1 MATSLNPREDFRRL
15 FFYRTLITLVLL
27 PLGLW
32 AIHLGGAVF
41 AWVIALILAL
51 ASWEYTQLFRACGYQ
66 PASAFLIG
74 GVVLLALGR
83 SINGFES
90 APWILCLVVFASTAY
105 HLLAYERG
113 RNQAATDLA
122 ISLAGFFYIGWL
134 GAYLISV
141 RELPDGEWWLLTVL
155 PAIWFA
161 DMGAYLVGNAIGRHP
176 LTRRVSP
183 KKTWEGY
190 LAGLASAVLATAL
203 LAIAWQALAA
213 PMPEINARSGAL
225 LGFVI
230 ALLAPIGDLGE
241 SLIKRQAGAKDSGK
255 ILPGHGGM
263 FDRID
268 SWLWA
273 APIGF
278 YLILWLLK

>member
-1 MATSLNPREDFRRL
+1 MFLYRSLVAIL
-15 FFYRTLITLVLL
+15 LL

-32 AIHLGGAVF
+32 AIHLGGAVYV
-41 AWVIALILAL
+41 WVIALILGL
-51 ASWEYTQLFRACGYQ
+51 AAWEYTQLFRACSYR
-66 PASAFLIG
+66 PAGAIIILS
-74 GVVLLALGR
+74 VVLLAIGR
-83 SINGFES
+83 SINSFES
-90 APWILCLVVFASTAY
+90 APWILSLAIFSCAVY
-105 HLLAYERG
+105 HLLAYENG
-113 RNQAATDLA
+113 RDQAATDFA
-122 ISLAGFFYIGWL
+122 ISLAGVFYIGWL

-161 DMGAYLVGNAIGRHP
+161 DSGAYLAGKNFGRRP

-190 LAGLASAVLATAL
+190 LAGLVFGVLGTAL
-203 LAIAWQALAA
+203 LASGWKALIAPAG
-213 PMPEINARSGAL
+213 ITFGSGAL
-225 LGFVI
+225 LGFLI
-230 ALLAPIGDLGE
+230 ALLAPLGDLSE
-241 SLIKRQAGAKDSGK
+241 SMIKRQAGAKDSGK

-273 APIGF
+273 VPIGF
-278 YLILWLLK
+278 YIITWLLK